1 MATNTELEEQN
12 AELLARLDQLLE
24 HNMELSNQVAN
35 LTKMLFGSR
44 SEKTRYSQE
53 EIPQNQTSLFD
64 EPSDFFGQPE
74 KEEGEISRITVISTH
89 TRKHRVPGWKEKQ
102 LENLPTEEYH
112 HRLEEPVYLCC
123 YGEMKELGTK
133 EFLGNWQG
141 LILCD
146 GYSVYRQVAGFQ
158 LSLIYLLRCRRI
170 GRGRL
175 RWSR

>member
-24 HNMELSNQVAN
+24 QNMELSNQVAN

-44 SEKTRYSQE
+44 SEKRAILRKRFLRTKRLYLMSHP
-53 EIPQNQTSLFD
+53 IFS
-64 EPSDFFGQPE
+64 GQPE

-123 YGEMKELGTK
+123 YGEMKRT
-133 EFLGNWQG
+133 WYQG
-141 LILCD
+141 SSLETGRDWILCD
-146 GYSVYRQVAGFQ
+146 GYSVYRQLPGIKFAH
-158 LSLIYLLRCRRI
+158 CWAHARRN
-170 GRGRL
+170 G
-175 RWSR
+175 SKP